1 MNARFTS
8 FATYQDLVG
17 YINCLLAGNSATFCY
32 NKGDNGT
39 GASGRVTAQIK
50 TPMCALPKAELVKKW
65 GSVKAAWGKKV
76 KCTIGRKTFF
86 CEVADIG
93 PVGVCDLNPAALL
106 AANLPE
112 DQELNVQGEWEWA
125 D

>member
-32 NKGDNGT
+32 NKGD
-39 GASGRVTAQIK
+39 
-50 TPMCALPKAELVKKW
+50 
-65 GSVKAAWGKKV
+65 KAAWGKKV